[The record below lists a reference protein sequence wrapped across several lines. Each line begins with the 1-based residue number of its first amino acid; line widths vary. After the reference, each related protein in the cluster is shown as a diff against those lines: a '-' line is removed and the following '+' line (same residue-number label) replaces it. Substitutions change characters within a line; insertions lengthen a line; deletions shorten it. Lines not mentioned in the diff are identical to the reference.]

1 MMSPLS
7 GASQIMRSKKPLRQG
22 NISGHLQFLD
32 QTEPPRG
39 NVPYPGKG
47 RAGVPS
53 SPRPLLFLPGCTP
66 GPGASRVKP
75 EDLAS
80 YRPFFRLPMM
90 RHRKGKTGLSVLRP
104 AVMNGAPGT
113 TPRPTGTLRH
123 PSRKREERAPG
134 PVHGRTDHL
143 LLPPDMGR
151 SRTARDNILGTVRN
165 RPLKEKRI
173 DNLSLPVLLY
183 GEMIVIV
190 LSQFFESG
198 IALGSVPRLNMHVR
212 VNTQLTE
219 SIP

>member
-1 MMSPLS
+1 
-7 GASQIMRSKKPLRQG
+7 MRSKKPLRQG
-22 NISGHLQFLD
+22 NISGHPQFLD

-53 SPRPLLFLPGCTP
+53 SSRPLLFLPRCTP

-123 PSRKREERAPG
+123 PSRKREERAPAPFTEEQITYFSHQIWAVRERPG
-134 PVHGRTDHL
+134 TTYSEPSGTA
-143 LLPPDMGR
+143 R
-151 SRTARDNILGTVRN
+151 SRRN
-165 RPLKEKRI
+165 ASTISRCQ
-173 DNLSLPVLLY
+173 S
-183 GEMIVIV
+183 
-190 LSQFFESG
+190 SF
-198 IALGSVPRLNMHVR
+198 
-212 VNTQLTE
+212 TE
-219 SIP
+219 R